1 MGGNLL
7 ECLRNVAPERGAAI
21 AVIYLSAK
29 CLPYVSLETVW
40 ELYNIK
46 VLEINHSGLK
56 CLSAIFRAS
65 QFLNSNTGF
74 VYFTKRV
81 WQFQMW
87 STLLTEL
94 NYAADVPQFTIFTMY
109 LQSAAQ

>member
-74 VYFTKRV
+74 VYFTKMAISDV
-81 WQFQMW
+81 
-87 STLLTEL
+87 E
-94 NYAADVPQFTIFTMY
+94 YAINRAKLCNGCPTVYHIYMY